1 MFDNLIPLA
10 EVADRL
16 PTRPGVS
23 TVHRWAADGLR
34 GGRVKLKTLLL
45 GGKRLTTEEWLH
57 DFVKALNGGDC
68 PRPDA
73 AETPNTTSI

>member
-10 EVADRL
+10 EVADQL

-57 DFVKALNGGDC
+57 DFVRALNGGEC
-68 PRPDA
+68 SGPSV
-73 AETPNTTSI
+73 AEPLSTTSN